1 MATLSNN
8 IILIISIMTPITY
21 YYFNWCYFTLVRTL
35 RGLGNQRPGW
45 IMVTATLNYLLFVM
59 CSLAELNLIWNWT
72 AFFLFLMTETFFY
85 CRGGR
90 KEAAFFAF
98 IGILCG
104 LTVNIFCRCVIAII
118 ISQPLA
124 NFDNH
129 VVSNTENLKAI
140 PVSLGFLLGGV
151 VFRILV
157 RPMPGRRIRTLLGHS
172 EHLSFVLKVMT
183 GMFLYLFL
191 NLLIYQTREN
201 GLLLK
206 LWGIKSCVFVT
217 AGTYLGIRFAQ
228 QMCDLSDFRNRNHLV
243 RQELLLK
250 SQEEE
255 KLRAEAYQD
264 TLTGCYT
271 RLYAEE
277 ELARLL
283 KEGIPFSIC
292 FADLDGLKQVNDRY
306 GHEAGD
312 QYLVAVAATLSGICG
327 ELEILTRYG
336 GDEFLALFPMQSTAV
351 ISNRMQEAD
360 RKLQRNGESE
370 LFSFPMSLSFG
381 VANSSESTDMKELL
395 RIADKRMYARKNHKS
410 EDLME
415 QN

>member
-1 MATLSNN
+1 MTLPYN
-8 IILIISIMTPITY
+8 IIPIISIITPITY
-21 YYFNWCYFTLVRTL
+21 YYFNWCYFSLVRVL
-35 RGLGNQRPGW
+35 RGLGKQNLGW
-45 IMVTATLNYLLFVM
+45 ITVTAAINYLLFVM

-72 AFFLFLMTETFFY
+72 AFFLFLFAETFFY
-85 CRGGR
+85 CRGGG
-90 KEAAFFAF
+90 KEAAFFSF

-104 LTVNIFCRCVIAII
+104 LTVNIFCRCVIAIL

-129 VVSNTENLKAI
+129 VSNAENLKGI

-151 VFRILV
+151 VFRILL
-157 RPMPGRRIRTLLGHS
+157 RPLPGRRIRTLLGHS

-191 NLLIYQTREN
+191 NLLIYQTKEN
-201 GLLLK
+201 GLPLK

-228 QMCDLSDFRNRNHLV
+228 QMCDLSDFRNRNHLI

-255 KLRAEAYQD
+255 KLRVEAYED

-271 RLYAEE
+271 RLYAEK
-277 ELARLL
+277 ELSRLL

-312 QYLVAVAATLSGICG
+312 QYLAAVAAALSDICG
-327 ELEILTRYG
+327 DQDILTRYG
-336 GDEFLALFPMQSTAV
+336 GDEFLAIFPMQSTAV
-351 ISNRMQEAD
+351 ISNRLQEAD
-360 RKLQRNGESE
+360 WKLRESGKSE
-370 LFSFPMSLSFG
+370 RISFPMSLSFG
-381 VANSSESTDMKELL
+381 VAGSSESEEMKELL
-395 RIADKRMYARKNHKS
+395 RIADKRMYDRKNNKCS
-410 EDLME
+410 ME
-415 QN
+415 QCRK